1 MMVLQLI
8 VSASATARTPPRPNE
23 SASFAA
29 HNLVPRSPRCGC
41 SRSYFSRTIR
51 FRSSRTFQYSRRFS
65 CLPPRQSFSA
75 TRGIP
80 LSAGSPNMLYHETE
94 DLSSPTAVWEVIS
107 SRLLGNHFEGMA
119 VFIGASNHFAEPV
132 AWKRSVCLHGFLSFV
147 DGVAQNGERNW
158 LGGAHTGLARP
169 PSATELDAE
178 R

>member
-29 HNLVPRSPRCGC
+29 HNLVPRSTRCGC

-107 SRLLGNHFEGMA
+107 SRLLGIESPHRGPHSLRHACAGHLVAERLSLKE
-119 VFIGASNHFAEPV
+119 IGDHLGHRSAYATRTYAKVDLAGLGEV
-132 AWKRSVCLHGFLSFV
+132 ANF
-147 DGVAQNGERNW
+147 D
-158 LGGAHTGLARP
+158 LGGL
-169 PSATELDAE
+169 S
-178 R
+178 